1 MIVLANPEDCE
12 QVRHPD
18 DILNLAQREGE
29 EAGLRDSSRS
39 QVSLLILNMYQ
50 KISRT
55 TSQDLNLL

>member
-18 DILNLAQREGE
+18 DILNLARREGE
-29 EAGLRDSSRS
+29 EVGLRDSSRS
-39 QVSLLILNMYQ
+39 QVSLLILNVYQ

-55 TSQDLNLL
+55 TPQDLNLL